1 MSAKQQEIAKAP
13 RLAGQGEA
21 QEAEPL
27 GAEVLVVKQDE
38 ENLADS
44 ERLMEE
50 TVSRDN
56 VRRAYQRVKANG
68 GAPGVDRMTVE
79 KFADYLKD
87 QWPTIKEQ
95 LLNGMYKP
103 EPVRRVEI
111 PKPDGGVRS
120 LGIPNVLD
128 RMIQQA
134 LLQVLQ
140 AKWDPTFSPHSY
152 GFRPGRSAH
161 QAVREAQ
168 RYIQAGYSWVVD
180 IDLEKFF
187 DRVNH
192 DRLMAKVAERIRD
205 KRVLKLIR
213 AFLNAGV
220 MENGLISPTVGGTP
234 QGGPLSPLLSNIVLD
249 ELDQELT
256 KRGHRFVRYADDSN
270 VYVRSEKAG
279 QRVMASITRFIT
291 KRLKL
296 KVNAA
301 KSAVDRPQNRKLL
314 GFSFSKSNRRQLAPK
329 AVRRFKEKVR
339 AITSRTGG
347 KSARQVIAKLKRYL
361 SGWVQYF
368 GIAQLKKDFELLDS
382 WIKHRLRSMIWK
394 QWGTGKKRYLELRRH
409 GVRPYTAWVTIKSG
423 HGPWRLSRSP
433 AVQTVLNASFFVALG
448 LPSLTEAYLLS
459 SRRTAV

>member
-140 AKWDPTFSPHSY
+140 PKWDPTFSPHSY

-180 IDLEKFF
+180 I
-187 DRVNH
+187 
-192 DRLMAKVAERIRD
+192 
-205 KRVLKLIR
+205 
-213 AFLNAGV
+213 
-220 MENGLISPTVGGTP
+220 
-234 QGGPLSPLLSNIVLD
+234 
-249 ELDQELT
+249 
-256 KRGHRFVRYADDSN
+256 
-270 VYVRSEKAG
+270 
-279 QRVMASITRFIT
+279 
-291 KRLKL
+291 
-296 KVNAA
+296 
-301 KSAVDRPQNRKLL
+301 
-314 GFSFSKSNRRQLAPK
+314 
-329 AVRRFKEKVR
+329 
-339 AITSRTGG
+339 
-347 KSARQVIAKLKRYL
+347 
-361 SGWVQYF
+361 
-368 GIAQLKKDFELLDS
+368 
-382 WIKHRLRSMIWK
+382 
-394 QWGTGKKRYLELRRH
+394 
-409 GVRPYTAWVTIKSG
+409 
-423 HGPWRLSRSP
+423 
-433 AVQTVLNASFFVALG
+433 
-448 LPSLTEAYLLS
+448 
-459 SRRTAV
+459 